1 MSKQDEIRQ
10 SLDERIKRIATAPT
24 VLAIVKS
31 VNENDKTCVLDEDG
45 LEIIDVRLTPVID
58 DAQGLVIYPKLNT
71 WALAVRI
78 EHSNEWHLISCKEV
92 FKYSLKV
99 GATTFEI
106 TEAGVKIE
114 KGNDSLKSCL
124 NDMSKQMRLLTVP
137 VVAVGSPSGVPVN
150 APAFAAIEKRINNI
164 LQ

>member
-1 MSKQDEIRQ
+1 
-10 SLDERIKRIATAPT
+10 
-24 VLAIVKS
+24 
-31 VNENDKTCVLDEDG
+31 VLDEDG

-106 TEAGVKIE
+106 AEAGVKIE
-114 KGNDSLKSCL
+114 KGGDSLKKCL
-124 NDMSKQMRLLTVP
+124 NDMCNQIGLLTVP

-150 APAFAAIEKRINNI
+150 IAAFTTIQKRVNNI